1 MAAKLR
7 MTGIRPVPGMRI
19 SQRERGTTMRY
30 TQPIITGNYSALAA
44 IKGEKIPDVAEFGT
58 TDYTNGPS
66 YQADE

>member
-1 MAAKLR
+1 
-7 MTGIRPVPGMRI
+7 
-19 SQRERGTTMRY
+19 MRY